1 MDSQAIDENIIETS
15 ENLITD
21 IITILDESG
30 SMDSMGNEPVQA
42 VNAFIEEQKV
52 TGGSD
57 NATFTLVTFSD
68 KSRVVIDHTPLHQFI
83 QLEEDDYKPDG
94 GTALNDAVCSTIE
107 NEKKD
112 GRPKVVV
119 IITDGYEN
127 YSQTYSTTDTRE
139 RIEYAEENLGWKFIF
154 LGANIDVFTSGKRI
168 SIGKERCVEFDQNCP
183 GDLLLLSRQTS
194 INVNEYRKCRTE
206 GYDEPEL
213 VLNSRINKA
222 ISCPVDRKEELSLLV
237 NHSPDILPVLG
248 LKRVYSVPF
257 MSDLQSPICPIYKYP
272 STPPPLDFELPPLP
286 QPIHRLD
293 LLSK

>member
-1 MDSQAIDENIIETS
+1 MDSQTIDENIIETPK
-15 ENLITD
+15 NLITD

-52 TGGSD
+52 TTGSD

-127 YSQTYSTTDTRE
+127 YSQKYSTTDTKE

-168 SIGKERCVEFDQNCP
+168 SIDKERCVEFDQNCP

-222 ISCPVDRKEELSLLV
+222 ISCPVDRNELSLLV
-237 NHSPDILPVLG
+237 NHSPDILPVLR

-257 MSDLQSPICPIYKYP
+257 MSDLQSPLCPIYKSP

-286 QPIHRLD
+286 QPIHRTD